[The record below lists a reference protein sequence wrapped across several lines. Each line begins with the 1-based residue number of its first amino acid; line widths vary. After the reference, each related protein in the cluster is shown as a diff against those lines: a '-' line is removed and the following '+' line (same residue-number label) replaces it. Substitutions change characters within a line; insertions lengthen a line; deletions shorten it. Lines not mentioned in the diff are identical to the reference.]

1 MARAE
6 TRWRW
11 AACHRAASTPPPAAR
26 RGRGPDARQEHAHAG
41 GVRRRRTHGRKNHRP
56 APGQR
61 VPCRHTP
68 LDTDLSDQGPIEGAL
83 MNVWPHVRRD
93 RAGLMTGADP
103 TARRPVFAT
112 RVQRHDGPPVA
123 LLGLVVTPFA
133 PRELRRGSHQPRMNR
148 VPPCRSG
155 QADAARSAE
164 AGDTGDA
171 VDRDRRPPAPAH

>member
-61 VPCRHTP
+61 VPCRHTLLAGP
-68 LDTDLSDQGPIEGAL
+68 WHRREVLLDTDVRRRRGTPLATDRSDQGPIEGVL

-93 RAGLMTGADP
+93 RAGL
-103 TARRPVFAT
+103 
-112 RVQRHDGPPVA
+112 
-123 LLGLVVTPFA
+123 
-133 PRELRRGSHQPRMNR
+133 
-148 VPPCRSG
+148 
-155 QADAARSAE
+155 
-164 AGDTGDA
+164 
-171 VDRDRRPPAPAH
+171 